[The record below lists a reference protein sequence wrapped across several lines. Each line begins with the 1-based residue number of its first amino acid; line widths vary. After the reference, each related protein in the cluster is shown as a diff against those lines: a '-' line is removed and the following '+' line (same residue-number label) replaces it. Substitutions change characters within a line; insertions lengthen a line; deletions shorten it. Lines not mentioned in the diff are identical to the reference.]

1 MLKQIKG
8 KVHKLSDDI
17 DTDLIIPGKYL
28 ILTKPEDLAEHALEG
43 IEKNYANKI
52 KKGDIIVAGKNF
64 GCGSSREH
72 APIALKAAGITAIVA
87 KSYARIFY
95 RNAINVGLP
104 LIETDKIQDKIIE
117 NDIITIDL
125 ENAIITDNKNEIYQ
139 TKKLPSFMQE
149 ILENNGLI
157 EYINNK
163 IEEK

>member
-1 MLKQIKG
+1 MKG